1 LGLRKENKVMTEQD
15 KKLLLIDLS
24 ARVQYGIMVEQT
36 LFPQSLADKEQRL
49 KSVQAN
55 YVVQLYWYKYIN
67 EFVPIHCIKPY
78 LRPMSSMTE
87 EESNEYRMFIDYSYN
102 DFTSESTPCVYI
114 DKINEYLD
122 WLNVHHFDYRGLIEK
137 GLAIE
142 APEGMYNIK
151 EK

>member
-1 LGLRKENKVMTEQD
+1 MTQEEKQ
-15 KKLLLIDLS
+15 LLLKDLA
-24 ARVQYGIMVEQT
+24 ARVPYGVIVEQT
-36 LFPQSLADKEQRL
+36 LFPPTLADKEQRL

-55 YVVQLYWYKYIN
+55 ECVKLYWYKYID

-87 EESNEYRMFIDYSYN
+87 EEYKEFSQIEFNAAQLGIYEDCMRID
-102 DFTSESTPCVYI
+102 F
-114 DKINEYLD
+114 
-122 WLNVHHFDYRGLIEK
+122 LNSHYFDYRELIEK

-142 APEGMYNIK
+142 APEEMYKNE